1 MSQTPCVA
9 RSSPDS
15 INYTPVSAVT
25 AGDIVVLGTNL
36 VLVALAN
43 IAAAAQ
49 GALATRGKFNG
60 PKDSSN
66 VTAGIPMY
74 WDADGSPVGGTALS
88 GALTTNS
95 ALGPF
100 AGFACEDAGTGVGDV
115 DFILRSVDSSTLG
128 NFTAMPT
135 ATVAAAGS
143 SQTDAASIT
152 TGFTLVTAADDTK
165 GVKLPAAVAGSV
177 AVVKSSVSNKIL
189 KVYPATGDAI
199 NALSANAAISL
210 ASGPTI
216 AMFIA
221 YDATTWYTLPLLP
234 S

>member
-1 MSQTPCVA
+1 MAQTPCVA

-25 AGDIVVLGTNL
+25 AGDFVVFGTNL

-43 IAAAAQ
+43 IAAGAQ
-49 GALATRGKFNG
+49 GALATRGKFNA

-66 VTAGIPMY
+66 VTAGIPLY
-74 WDADGSPVGGTALS
+74 LDVDGDPVGGTAGS
-88 GALTTNS
+88 GCLTTNS

-143 SQTDAASIT
+143 SQSDAASIT
-152 TGFTLVTAADDTK
+152 TGFTLVTAADATK
-165 GVKLPAAVAGSV
+165 GAKLPAAVAGAV
-177 AVVKSSVSNKIL
+177 CVVKNADAANAVL
-189 KVYPATGDAI
+189 KLYPATGDAI
-199 NALSANAAISL
+199 NALSANASL
-210 ASGPTI
+210 NMAAKTS
-216 AMFIA
+216 AMLIA
-221 YDATTWYTLPLLP
+221 YDATTWYSVPLLP